1 MKKSSDVFLCLK
13 LPNRQWYITV
23 HCHGEGSMFWNV
35 KEHFH
40 NPHVDFFSR
49 NYLDDSPF
57 LVFVSHIKPQHLMA
71 LTFISVHKDEDHPE
85 RCSSPMAS
93 FPSFR
98 ALCHLKRW
106 TDNKA
111 ASSYSFF
118 SISSL
123 LRSCYSK
130 FHTKFDCVT
139 LLEAPLQEV
148 ASLFFYGPISS
159 WWVIWLVSCQTPLHP
174 RIFPGTNFRLHNLK
188 FIKILALMI
197 HCHWASMQVCQP
209 SDLSVTPWD

>member
-1 MKKSSDVFLCLK
+1 M
-13 LPNRQWYITV
+13 
-23 HCHGEGSMFWNV
+23 
-35 KEHFH
+35 
-40 NPHVDFFSR
+40 
-49 NYLDDSPF
+49 
-57 LVFVSHIKPQHLMA
+57 VFVSHIKPQHLMA

-174 RIFPGTNFRLHNLK
+174 RIFPGTNFRLQQPEIYKKSCLDDTLPLGQHASVPAFWSVSDPLRLIIIMRNVH
-188 FIKILALMI
+188 KIIFCRTLYICFFHCLFVLMFK
-197 HCHWASMQVCQP
+197 VF
-209 SDLSVTPWD
+209 

>member
-1 MKKSSDVFLCLK
+1 M
-13 LPNRQWYITV
+13 
-23 HCHGEGSMFWNV
+23 
-35 KEHFH
+35 
-40 NPHVDFFSR
+40 
-49 NYLDDSPF
+49 
-57 LVFVSHIKPQHLMA
+57 VFVSHIKPQHLMA

-85 RCSSPMAS
+85 CCSSPMAS

-118 SISSL
+118 RISSL

-148 ASLFFYGPISS
+148 ASLFFLWTNQQLMGDMVSIMPDTFTPKNIS
-159 WWVIWLVSCQTPLHP
+159 WYQ
-174 RIFPGTNFRLHNLK
+174 F
-188 FIKILALMI
+188 
-197 HCHWASMQVCQP
+197 
-209 SDLSVTPWD
+209 